1 MLRKLFALAFVAG
14 FATGCAVG
22 QKIDYSQQYSSI
34 PTITQGTTLSLG
46 VQDLRPYVI
55 SGKKEAN
62 FVGVQRGGYG
72 NPFDVTTTSGRPLA
86 EDLLQTFTNTFRSA
100 GTVVTGTTLASSL
113 SPEMAVTTLSE
124 KGSERILYIS
134 FKEWKSDSLAN
145 SWVIYDVTARI
156 YDRNGKMLGQNHLQ
170 GKDAI
175 SSSAAMAK
183 SDANNSITQAF
194 QQKIKDLLGGPEI
207 IAALQ

>member
-1 MLRKLFALAFVAG
+1 M
-14 FATGCAVG
+14 
-22 QKIDYSQQYSSI
+22 
-34 PTITQGTTLSLG
+34 
-46 VQDLRPYVI
+46 
-55 SGKKEAN
+55 
-62 FVGVQRGGYG
+62 
-72 NPFDVTTTSGRPLA
+72 TTTSGRPLA

-100 GTVVTGTTLASSL
+100 GTVVTGTALASSL
-113 SPEMAVTTLSE
+113 SPDMAVAALAE
-124 KGSERILYIS
+124 KGSERILRIS
-134 FKEWKSDSLAN
+134 FTEWKSDSFAN
-145 SWVIYDVTARI
+145 SWVMYDVTARI
-156 YDRNGKMLGQNHLQ
+156 YDKDGKMLGQNHLQ